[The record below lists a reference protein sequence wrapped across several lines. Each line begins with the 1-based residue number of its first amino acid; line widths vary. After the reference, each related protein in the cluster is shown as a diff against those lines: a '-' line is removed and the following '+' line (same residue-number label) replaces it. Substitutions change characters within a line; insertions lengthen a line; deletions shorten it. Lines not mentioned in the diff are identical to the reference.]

1 METRKPETCAD
12 LCWSNYS
19 FLEGRIG
26 PLFHGKSRLVKYYDL
41 ARLWHCDTITDNPK
55 NQTGILTLI
64 IDNPKSSDKG
74 RRESKPTFSR
84 IAKVFFGAGFK
95 DFWHF
100 HADTSLG
107 FHADSQH

>member
-1 METRKPETCAD
+1 MIWPDCGIVTLLLIILR
-12 LCWSNYS
+12 
-19 FLEGRIG
+19 
-26 PLFHGKSRLVKYYDL
+26 
-41 ARLWHCDTITDNPK
+41 

-100 HADTSLG
+100 HADTFLG